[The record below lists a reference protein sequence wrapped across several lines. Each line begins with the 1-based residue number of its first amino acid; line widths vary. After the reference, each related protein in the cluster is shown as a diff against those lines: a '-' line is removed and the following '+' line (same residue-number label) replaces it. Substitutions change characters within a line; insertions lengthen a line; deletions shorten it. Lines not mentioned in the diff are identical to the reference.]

1 MTFDTNE
8 ILNNLQNINFSEDA
22 KIKLEKLR
30 KELYYVAPEY
40 LGERF
45 FNGYKST
52 DGLCAILQRY
62 TTDDIEA
69 EVQTKYNEIVES
81 YIKWTQRYD

>member
-45 FNGYKST
+45 FNG
-52 DGLCAILQRY
+52 
-62 TTDDIEA
+62 
-69 EVQTKYNEIVES
+69 
-81 YIKWTQRYD
+81 